1 LIVVTLEFVDIAAVA
16 DTLAEWLA
24 VTVVAVGALLTKL
37 VVAEL
42 IVGVD
47 VVGTMGQLALSQ
59 HALLL

>member
-1 LIVVTLEFVDIAAVA
+1 LIVVTLEFTDIVAVA
-16 DTLAEWLA
+16 DTLAKWFA
-24 VTVVAVGALLTKL
+24 ATVVAVGALLTKL

-47 VVGTMGQLALSQ
+47 VVGTMEQLALSQ